1 MAVTAADT
9 DHFDL
14 AAEVRDLA
22 ARRDIADVA
31 ARYMRGLDRL
41 DADLTRSAFHD
52 DAFVDCGVMKG
63 SADTFVAFALDFLAT
78 MEASHHMLGQS
89 RITISGDS
97 ARGELYFQA
106 WHCAP
111 AEGGGVTDLFIS
123 GRYLDQYARRD
134 GQWRITNRVLVTDW
148 VKQDPG
154 NRDFFAAN
162 PQAPRGARRGLD
174 PSEQQQHLS
183 TGICA

>member
-1 MAVTAADT
+1 MNTPEALVGG
-9 DHFDL
+9 L
-14 AAEVRDLA
+14 AAQVRDLA

-41 DADLTRSAFHD
+41 DAKLTRSAFHD
-52 DAFVDCGVMKG
+52 DAVVDCGIMTG
-63 SADTFVAFALDFLAT
+63 SADAFVAFAHDFLTA
-78 MEASHHMLGQS
+78 MEASQHMLGQS
-89 RITISGDS
+89 RIAICGDG
-97 ARGELYFQA
+97 ATGEWYFQA
-106 WHCAP
+106 WHGAP
-111 AEGGGVTDLFIS
+111 AEGGGVSDLFIS

-148 VKQDPG
+148 VRQDPG